1 MTNVEQPS
9 AAQRP
14 TLPFRV
20 QIEPWLNVPRW
31 LPATVSVGAV
41 ILGLILGA
49 IALRLAGEVHPFRAY
64 ASIAQV
70 LFGSWGGLS
79 DVLVQATPLILVG
92 LACSVAFSMKLWN
105 IGAEGQ
111 FFIGAFAAS
120 AIVLTPVLPAETPG
134 WIFIPVMMVAG
145 LIGGALWGFLPGY
158 LKARFNVNEIITT
171 LMMNY
176 IAIEWNNFFIFGVWS
191 EGGFQMSPRFP
202 QTAWLPRLADYA
214 REIPAFGGLTLHLGL
229 IFGPIAAVIVWF
241 ILYRSKWGYEIR
253 LAGDNPKA
261 ARYAGI
267 NIARNTVLVMLLS
280 GSLSGRSSSS
290 SSLSFSARCFWPGAK
305 SGAPISLCSFRG
317 SSSLPSSPASSC
329 CATGYGL
336 STHRRIDYELDDH
349 SASWDR
355 HRDRAPLCHHRR
367 GIRRAFWNLESGAGR
382 DDAHRR
388 DVRL

>member
-1 MTNVEQPS
+1 MTNAEQS
-9 AAQRP
+9 GAGRQS
-14 TLPFRV
+14 TLPFKV
-20 QIEPWLNVPRW
+20 QIEPRLNVPRW
-31 LPATVSVGAV
+31 LPTAVSVGAV
-41 ILGLILGA
+41 ILGLVLGA
-49 IALRLAGEVHPFRAY
+49 VALRFAGESHPFKAY
-64 ASIAQV
+64 ASIAKV
-70 LFGSWGGLS
+70 LFSSWGGIS

-120 AIVLTPVLPAETPG
+120 VIVLAPVLPAETPG
-134 WIFIPVMMVAG
+134 WIFIPVMMIAG

-158 LKARFNVNEIITT
+158 LKAKFNVNEIITT

-202 QTAWLPRLADYA
+202 KTAWLPRLADYA
-214 REIPAFGGLTLHLGL
+214 REIPKFGGLTLHLGL

-267 NIARNTVLVMLLS
+267 NIARNTVLVMMLS
-280 GSLSGRSSSS
+280 GALAGLAGMAQICGVVRRLQGSISPGYGFTGIIIAWLSKLNPLVVVAVSIFFGALLLAGREMGRSD
-290 SSLSFSARCFWPGAK
+290 
-305 SGAPISLCSFRG
+305 ISMLIQGIILFA
-317 SSSLPSSPASSC
+317 LIASE
-329 CATGYGL
+329 YL
-336 STHRRIDYELDDH
+336 LRNRVRIV
-349 SASWDR
+349 
-355 HRDRAPLCHHRR
+355 RA
-367 GIRRAFWNLESGAGR
+367 
-382 DDAHRR
+382 
-388 DVRL
+388 

>member
-280 GSLSGRSSSS
+280 GSLAGLAGMAQIGGVVRRLQGAISPGYGFTGIIIAWLSKLNPLLVIVVSIFFGALLLAGREIGRSD
-290 SSLSFSARCFWPGAK
+290 
-305 SGAPISLCSFRG
+305 ISMLIQGIILFA
-317 SSSLPSSPASSC
+317 LIASEF
-329 CATGYGL
+329 L
-336 STHRRIDYELDDH
+336 LRNRVRIVH
-349 SASWDR
+349 A
-355 HRDRAPLCHHRR
+355 
-367 GIRRAFWNLESGAGR
+367 
-382 DDAHRR
+382 
-388 DVRL
+388 

>member
-1 MTNVEQPS
+1 MTQVKRS
-9 AAQRP
+9 DASRRF
-14 TLPFRV
+14 TLPFIIKV
-20 QIEPWLNVPRW
+20 EPRLNTPRW
-31 LPATVSVGAV
+31 LPTAISVGAV
-41 ILGLILGA
+41 VLGLVLGA
-49 IALRLAGEVHPFRAY
+49 IALRLAGEPHPFRAY
-64 ASIAQV
+64 ANILQV
-70 LFGSWGGLS
+70 LFGSWGGIS

-145 LIGGALWGFLPGY
+145 LIGGALWGFVPGY

-202 QTAWLPRLADYA
+202 NAAWLPRLADYA
-214 REIPAFGGLTLHLGL
+214 REVPEFRGLTLHLGL

-253 LAGDNPKA
+253 LAGDNPRA
-261 ARYAGI
+261 ARYAGV
-267 NIARNTVLVMLLS
+267 NIARNTVLVMMLS
-280 GSLSGRSSSS
+280 GALAGLAGMAQISGVVRRLQGAISPGYGFTGIIIAWLSKLNPLIVIAVSIFFGALLLAGREMGRSD
-290 SSLSFSARCFWPGAK
+290 
-305 SGAPISLCSFRG
+305 ISTLIQGIILFTLIASEFLLRNQVRIVRRQEDG
-317 SSSLPSSPASSC
+317 S
-329 CATGYGL
+329 
-336 STHRRIDYELDDH
+336 
-349 SASWDR
+349 
-355 HRDRAPLCHHRR
+355 
-367 GIRRAFWNLESGAGR
+367 
-382 DDAHRR
+382 
-388 DVRL
+388 

>member
-1 MTNVEQPS
+1 MTQVKQPS
-9 AAQRP
+9 ISRRFA
-14 TLPFRV
+14 LPLRIKV
-20 QIEPWLNVPRW
+20 EPRLDTPRW
-31 LPATVSVGAV
+31 LPTAVSLGAV
-41 ILGLILGA
+41 FLGLVLGA
-49 IALRLAGEVHPFRAY
+49 IALRLAGESHPFRAY
-64 ASIAQV
+64 ASIVQV
-70 LFGSWGGLS
+70 LFGSWGGIS

-145 LIGGALWGFLPGY
+145 LIGGGVWGLVSGY
-158 LKARFNVNEIITT
+158 LKARFNVNEVITT

-202 QTAWLPRLADYA
+202 RTAWLPRLADYA
-214 REIPAFGGLTLHLGL
+214 REIPGFGGLTLHLGL

-253 LAGDNPKA
+253 LTGDNPKA

-267 NIARNTVLVMLLS
+267 NIARNTVLVMMLS
-280 GSLSGRSSSS
+280 GALAGLAGMAQISGVVRRLQGAISPGYGFTGIIIAWLSKLNPLVVIVVSIFFGALLLAGREIGRSD
-290 SSLSFSARCFWPGAK
+290 
-305 SGAPISLCSFRG
+305 ISMLIQGIILFA
-317 SSSLPSSPASSC
+317 LIASEF
-329 CATGYGL
+329 L
-336 STHRRIDYELDDH
+336 LRNRVRIV
-349 SASWDR
+349 
-355 HRDRAPLCHHRR
+355 RAQ
-367 GIRRAFWNLESGAGR
+367 E
-382 DDAHRR
+382 D
-388 DVRL
+388 